1 MVTKVEVWKKKKK
14 KKREK
19 QWKREPQA
27 VLYFF
32 YKLNRQKIFN
42 ASIKLWSMALNQS
55 ART

>member
-1 MVTKVEVWKKKKK
+1 MVTKVEVWKKKK

-55 ART
+55 ARA